1 MQTVRTKATVSV
13 KPSGRVA
20 VARRVQAARLMAGD
34 PSLRRLAR
42 DGGLSY
48 QHLVAVVNAQHPL
61 TDTDATTLGELLGV
75 PASWLR
81 HGWTDTTYSAS

>member
-1 MQTVRTKATVSV
+1 MQTVRSPMRVRTKPT
-13 KPSGRVA
+13 GRVA
-20 VARRVQAARLMAGD
+20 TARRVQAARLMAGD
-34 PSLRRLAR
+34 PSLHQLAR

-48 QHLVAVVNAQHPL
+48 RHLVAVVNAQHPL

-81 HGWTDTTYSAS
+81 HGWTTSYPAP

>member
-1 MQTVRTKATVSV
+1 MQQVRSGSPVPVVPT
-13 KPSGRVA
+13 GRVA
-20 VARRVQAARLMAGD
+20 IARRVQAARLLAGD
-34 PSLRRLAR
+34 PSLRQLAR

-48 QHLVAVVNAQHPL
+48 EHLVAVTHGKHPL

-81 HGWTDTTYSAS
+81 QGWTDTTYPAS